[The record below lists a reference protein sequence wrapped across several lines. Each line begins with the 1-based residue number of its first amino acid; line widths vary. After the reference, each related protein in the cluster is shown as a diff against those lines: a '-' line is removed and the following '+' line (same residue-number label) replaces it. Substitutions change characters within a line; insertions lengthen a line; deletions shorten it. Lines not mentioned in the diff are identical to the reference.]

1 MTHLF
6 EGVGVALTTPFTN
19 NKVNLEA
26 LKAHVNFLL
35 ENNAQAIIV
44 NGTTAES
51 PTLTT
56 DEKERILKTVIDLV
70 DKRVPVIAG
79 TGTNDT
85 EKSIQA
91 SIQAKALGADAI
103 MLITPYYN
111 KTNQRGL
118 VKHFEAI
125 TDAVKLPVVLYN
137 VPSRTNMTIEPET
150 VEILSQHPY
159 IVALKDATNDFEY
172 LEEVKKRIDTN
183 SFALYSGNDD
193 NVVEYYQRG
202 GQGVISVIA
211 NVIPKE
217 FQALYDAQQSGLDI
231 QDQFKPIGTLLSA
244 LSVDINPIPIKAL
257 TSYLEFGNY
266 ELRLPLV
273 SLEDT
278 DTKVLREAYDTFKA
292 GENEWKYY

>member
-217 FQALYDAQQSGLDI
+217 FQVLYDAQQSGLDI

-292 GENEWKYY
+292 GENE

>member
-150 VEILSQHPY
+150 VEILNQHPY

-292 GENEWKYY
+292 GENE

>member
-6 EGVGVALTTPFTN
+6 EGVGVALTTPFTS

-292 GENEWKYY
+292 GENE

>member
-35 ENNAQAIIV
+35 ENNAKAIIV

-56 DEKERILKTVIDLV
+56 DEKELILKTVIDLV

-85 EKSIQA
+85 EKSIQS

-125 TDAVKLPVVLYN
+125 ADAVKLPVVLYN

-150 VEILSQHPY
+150 VEILSQHPS

-217 FQALYDAQQSGLDI
+217 FQALFDAQQSGLDI

-292 GENEWKYY
+292 GENE

>member
-202 GQGVISVIA
+202 GQGIISVIA

-292 GENEWKYY
+292 GENE

>member
-56 DEKERILKTVIDLV
+56 DEKELILKTVIDLV

-125 TDAVKLPVVLYN
+125 ADAVKLPVVLYN

-257 TSYLEFGNY
+257 TSCLGFGNY

-292 GENEWKYY
+292 GENE

>member
-85 EKSIQA
+85 EKSIKA

-292 GENEWKYY
+292 GENE

>member
-91 SIQAKALGADAI
+91 SFQAKTLGADAI

-292 GENEWKYY
+292 GENE

>member
-6 EGVGVALTTPFTN
+6 EGVGVVLTTPFTN

-292 GENEWKYY
+292 GENE

>member
-19 NKVNLEA
+19 NEVNLEA
-26 LKAHVNFLL
+26 LTAHVNFLL
-35 ENNAQAIIV
+35 ENDTQAIIV

-56 DEKERILKTVIDLV
+56 EEKELILKTVIDLV
-70 DKRVPVIAG
+70 AKRIPVIAG

-85 EKSIQA
+85 KKSIQA
-91 SIQAKALGADAI
+91 SLQAKALGADAI

-118 VKHFEAI
+118 IKHFETIAN
-125 TDAVKLPVVLYN
+125 VVELPVVLYN
-137 VPSRTNMTIEPET
+137 VPSRTNMTIDPET
-150 VEILSQHPY
+150 VKTLSHNPY

-202 GQGVISVIA
+202 GKGVISVIA

-217 FQALYDAQQSGLDI
+217 FQALYDAQQSGIDI
-231 QDQFKPIGTLLSA
+231 RNQFKPIGNLLSA
-244 LSVDINPIPIKAL
+244 LAVDINPIPIKAL
-257 TSYLEFGNY
+257 TSYLGFGDY
-266 ELRLPLV
+266 ELRLPLIT
-273 SLEDT
+273 LEQA
-278 DTKVLREAYDTFKA
+278 DTKVLRNAYDKYKA
-292 GENEWKYY
+292 GENE

>member
-244 LSVDINPIPIKAL
+244 LSVDIKPIPIKAL

-292 GENEWKYY
+292 GENE

>member
-56 DEKERILKTVIDLV
+56 DEKELILKTVIDLV

-91 SIQAKALGADAI
+91 SFQAKALALGTDAI

-125 TDAVKLPVVLYN
+125 ADAVKLPVVLYN

-292 GENEWKYY
+292 GENE

>member
-125 TDAVKLPVVLYN
+125 ADAVKLPVVLYN

-278 DTKVLREAYDTFKA
+278 DTKVLRETYDTFKA
-292 GENEWKYY
+292 GENE